1 MEPNGYMS
9 SITDTPLP
17 NTPSHRVIM
26 HYGLGDAEVNILG
39 LYSLARLVGAVMFEN
54 HVLETFELPN
64 GNTVVEKSY
73 GFSLANN
80 DDVMIKES
88 AATGFDHRLS
98 MV

>member
-1 MEPNGYMS
+1 M
-9 SITDTPLP
+9 
-17 NTPSHRVIM
+17 
-26 HYGLGDAEVNILG
+26 
-39 LYSLARLVGAVMFEN
+39 GAVMFEN